1 MEEFERPPRFVLNG
15 NLKENWKKF
24 KRDFD
29 WFFLEAKKLGKA
41 SDKRRVAIFLAVA
54 GPEARELSN
63 TFTFADG
70 EETRFPLL

>member
-1 MEEFERPPRFVLNG
+1 METSRRIGRSLRG
-15 NLKENWKKF
+15 ILT
-24 KRDFD
+24 R
-29 WFFLEAKKLGKA
+29 FFLEAKKLGKA

>member
-1 MEEFERPPRFVLNG
+1 METSRRIGRSLRG
-15 NLKENWKKF
+15 ILTG
-24 KRDFD
+24 
-29 WFFLEAKKLGKA
+29 FFLEAKKLGKA